1 MKEYQFQVR
10 VRYAET
16 DQMGV
21 VYHGNYAQYFE
32 MGRVEWLRNMGVSYK
47 WMEENG
53 VMLPVVS
60 LSMNYKKPARYDDLL
75 TVKTI
80 LKSQTS
86 VKIEFD
92 YEIYNES
99 SELLT
104 TGYSMLVF
112 VDMKSGRPILPPDY
126 VNYVRISVY
135 NDGVLR
141 PLSEN
146 IQVMSSN
153 SYLQDNNCN
162 VLFDQNGDILEGTS
176 MLDYD
181 RLTKQNKTIYLG
193 GGPFYGKYGWTID
206 GNWVFDYK
214 VGARFGLNTE
224 TANANPTY
232 NIDKANGVINF
243 SSDMSDQLCILEYIS
258 DGMEG
263 GDDSKVSV
271 NKFFEEYIY
280 AYIKYALLNN
290 KTGINEYVVNR
301 AKKDKTALLRNAKI
315 RISNMHPGR
324 LLMNLRGQ
332 NKWLK

>member
-1 MKEYQFQVR
+1 MAYLNGYQYYENSGVSPQDENWGNYQYTSLGDIVNNFMLMYVGNDKLINNVSKYNVLFHAKRGIQELNYDAMKEIKVL
-10 VRYAET
+10 
-16 DQMGV
+16 
-21 VYHGNYAQYFE
+21 E
-32 MGRVEWLRNMGVSYK
+32 MSVSEDLR
-47 WMEENG
+47 
-53 VMLPVVS
+53 
-60 LSMNYKKPARYDDLL
+60 
-75 TVKTI
+75 
-80 LKSQTS
+80 
-86 VKIEFD
+86 F
-92 YEIYNES
+92 
-99 SELLT
+99 
-104 TGYSMLVF
+104 
-112 VDMKSGRPILPPDY
+112 ILPPDY
-126 VNYVRISVY
+126 VNYARISIY
-135 NDGVLR
+135 KDGVLR

-153 SYLQDNNCN
+153 SYLQDNVGN
-162 VLFDQNGDILEGTS
+162 VLFDHNGDILEGTS
-176 MLDYD
+176 ILDYD
-181 RLTKQNKTIYLG
+181 RITKKNKTIYLG
-193 GGPFYGKYGWTID
+193 GGPFYGKYGWSID

-243 SSDMSDQLCILEYIS
+243 SSDMADELCVLEYIS

-271 NKFFEEYIY
+271 NKLFEDYIY
-280 AYIKYALLNN
+280 AYIKYVLLNN

>member
-1 MKEYQFQVR
+1 MAYLNGYQYYENSGVSPQDENWGNYQYTSLGDIVNNFMLMYVGNDKLINNVSKYNVLFHAKRGIQELNYDAMKEIKVL
-10 VRYAET
+10 
-16 DQMGV
+16 
-21 VYHGNYAQYFE
+21 E
-32 MGRVEWLRNMGVSYK
+32 MSVSEDLR
-47 WMEENG
+47 
-53 VMLPVVS
+53 
-60 LSMNYKKPARYDDLL
+60 
-75 TVKTI
+75 
-80 LKSQTS
+80 
-86 VKIEFD
+86 F
-92 YEIYNES
+92 
-99 SELLT
+99 
-104 TGYSMLVF
+104 
-112 VDMKSGRPILPPDY
+112 ILPPDY
-126 VNYVRISVY
+126 VNYARISIY
-135 NDGVLR
+135 KDGVLR

-153 SYLQDNNCN
+153 SYLQDNVGN
-162 VLFDQNGDILEGTS
+162 VLFDHNGDILEGTS
-176 MLDYD
+176 ILDYD
-181 RLTKQNKTIYLG
+181 RITKKNKTIYLG
-193 GGPFYGKYGWTID
+193 GGPFYGKYGWSID

-243 SSDMSDQLCILEYIS
+243 SSDMADELCVLEYIS

-271 NKFFEEYIY
+271 NKLFEDYIY

>member
-1 MKEYQFQVR
+1 MAYLNGYQYYENSGVAPQDENWGNYQYTSLGDIVNNFMLMYVGNDKLINNVSKYNVLFHAKRGIQELNYDAMKEIKVL
-10 VRYAET
+10 
-16 DQMGV
+16 
-21 VYHGNYAQYFE
+21 E
-32 MGRVEWLRNMGVSYK
+32 MSVGEDLR
-47 WMEENG
+47 
-53 VMLPVVS
+53 
-60 LSMNYKKPARYDDLL
+60 
-75 TVKTI
+75 
-80 LKSQTS
+80 
-86 VKIEFD
+86 F
-92 YEIYNES
+92 
-99 SELLT
+99 
-104 TGYSMLVF
+104 
-112 VDMKSGRPILPPDY
+112 ILPPDY
-126 VNYVRISVY
+126 VNYARISIY
-135 NDGVLR
+135 KDGVLR

-153 SYLQDNNCN
+153 SYLQDNVGN
-162 VLFDQNGDILEGTS
+162 VLFDHNGDILEGTS
-176 MLDYD
+176 ILDYD
-181 RLTKQNKTIYLG
+181 RITKKNKTIYLG
-193 GGPFYGKYGWTID
+193 GGPFYGKYGWSID

-243 SSDMSDQLCILEYIS
+243 SSDMADELCVLEYIS

-271 NKFFEEYIY
+271 NKLFEDYIY
-280 AYIKYALLNN
+280 AYVKYALLNN

-332 NKWLK
+332 NKWIK

>member
-1 MKEYQFQVR
+1 MAYLNGYQYYENAGVSPQDQNWGNYQYTSLGDIVNNFMLMYVGNDKLINNVSKYNVLFHAKRGIQEINYDAMKEIKVL
-10 VRYAET
+10 
-16 DQMGV
+16 
-21 VYHGNYAQYFE
+21 E
-32 MGRVEWLRNMGVSYK
+32 MSIC
-47 WMEENG
+47 
-53 VMLPVVS
+53 
-60 LSMNYKKPARYDDLL
+60 DDL
-75 TVKTI
+75 K
-80 LKSQTS
+80 
-86 VKIEFD
+86 F
-92 YEIYNES
+92 
-99 SELLT
+99 
-104 TGYSMLVF
+104 
-112 VDMKSGRPILPPDY
+112 ILPPDY

>member
-1 MKEYQFQVR
+1 MAYLNGYQYYENSGVSPQDQNWGNYQYTSLEDIVNNFMLMYVGNDKLINNVSKYNVLFHAKRGVQEINYDAMKEIKVL
-10 VRYAET
+10 
-16 DQMGV
+16 
-21 VYHGNYAQYFE
+21 E
-32 MGRVEWLRNMGVSYK
+32 MSIC
-47 WMEENG
+47 
-53 VMLPVVS
+53 
-60 LSMNYKKPARYDDLL
+60 DDL
-75 TVKTI
+75 K
-80 LKSQTS
+80 
-86 VKIEFD
+86 F
-92 YEIYNES
+92 
-99 SELLT
+99 
-104 TGYSMLVF
+104 
-112 VDMKSGRPILPPDY
+112 ILPPDY

-135 NDGVLR
+135 KDGVLR
-141 PLSEN
+141 PLSKN

-243 SSDMSDQLCILEYIS
+243 SSDMSNELCILEYIS

>member
-1 MKEYQFQVR
+1 MAYLNGYQYYENTGVSPQDQNWGNYQYTSLGDIVNNFMLMYVGNDKLINNVSKYNVLFHAKRGIQEINYDAMKEIKVL
-10 VRYAET
+10 
-16 DQMGV
+16 
-21 VYHGNYAQYFE
+21 E
-32 MGRVEWLRNMGVSYK
+32 MSIC
-47 WMEENG
+47 
-53 VMLPVVS
+53 
-60 LSMNYKKPARYDDLL
+60 DDL
-75 TVKTI
+75 K
-80 LKSQTS
+80 
-86 VKIEFD
+86 F
-92 YEIYNES
+92 
-99 SELLT
+99 
-104 TGYSMLVF
+104 
-112 VDMKSGRPILPPDY
+112 ILPPDY

-243 SSDMSDQLCILEYIS
+243 SSDMSNELCILEYIS